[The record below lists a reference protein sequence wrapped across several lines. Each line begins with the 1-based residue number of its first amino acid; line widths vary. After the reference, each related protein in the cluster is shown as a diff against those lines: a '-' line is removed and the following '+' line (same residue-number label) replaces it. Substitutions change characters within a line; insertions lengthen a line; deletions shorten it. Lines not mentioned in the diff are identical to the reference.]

1 MRYLHSLSQEQLSS
15 RGGSSL
21 DSNMYVI
28 WMELGGNIYLYDTW
42 LDSLLAVE
50 ECKSLN
56 ERDAN
61 AFYYITFMGARL

>member
-1 MRYLHSLSQEQLSS
+1 MKSLHSLPQDQSS
-15 RGGSSL
+15 SHGGSSL

-42 LDSLLAVE
+42 LDSLDAIE

-56 ERDAN
+56 ERDES

>member
-1 MRYLHSLSQEQLSS
+1 MRYLRFSSQEELSS
-15 RGGSSL
+15 LGGSSL

-42 LDSLLAVE
+42 LDSLQAVE

-56 ERDAN
+56 DRDAN